1 MSFFFADSLFR
12 TPFETGDFCVDAPLG
27 EEETEFP
34 REPVREL
41 DAGLYDFAGVVGLF
55 AGGLPESMED
65 LTVGLV
71 FFTWLLVGVE

>member
-27 EEETEFP
+27 EETEFT